1 MVKKQENRKK
11 LCIDIN
17 EMDTLGMKKT
27 YYNPTFLYSLT

>member
-17 EMDTLGMKKT
+17 EMDTLWMEKT
-27 YYNPTFLYSLT
+27 YYNLIFLCSLT